1 MHCRKSN
8 IANYTP
14 SGKKKYIMLRKAPT
28 ILSKSNRACLTYKY
42 DLVVVI
48 KWVPRFIGCL
58 LSSILVRQSYNTLSN
73 LQPNRLDSNKHLS
86 KELSP
91 SHDTDGQVPQEP
103 NQPSSTLEL
112 TADDQQG
119 T

>member
-1 MHCRKSN
+1 
-8 IANYTP
+8 
-14 SGKKKYIMLRKAPT
+14 MLRKAPT
-28 ILSKSNRACLTYKY
+28 ILSKSNRAYLTYKC

-58 LSSILVRQSYNTLSN
+58 LSSILVHQSYNTLSN
-73 LQPNRLDSNKHLS
+73 LQPNRLDSIS